1 MIQLQ
6 EKLKIEKTILN
17 KMIEENNGQLNNDFI
32 LEQSKKVDNLI
43 VKYQKTKLYCI
54 SKIFNEGIRKIR

>member
-6 EKLKIEKTILN
+6 ENLRKEQAILN

-32 LEQSKKVDNLI
+32 LEQSKKVDKLI
-43 VKYQKTKLYCI
+43 VTYHKLKAHCI
-54 SKIFNEGIRKIR
+54 LRPARSESEVK